1 MIHLS
6 IALAV
11 LSFGGLVTVAGTIWF
26 MSQFVNA
33 INDHTSIEL
42 MALGYSPEQEKLAN
56 EIMHLEQELEIL
68 SELPGAEYSID
79 DMKDLIEAKR
89 NELRQLCQD

>member
-1 MIHLS
+1 MIYLS
-6 IALAV
+6 IALAI

-33 INDHTSIEL
+33 INDPTSIEL
-42 MALGYSPEQEKLAN
+42 MALGYSEEQENLAA

-68 SELPGAEYSID
+68 SELPGAEYSIAD
-79 DMKDLIEAKR
+79 IKDLIEAKR

>member
-1 MIHLS
+1 MIYLS

-11 LSFGGLVTVAGTIWF
+11 LSFGGLVTVAGAIWF

-33 INDHTSIEL
+33 INDPTSIEL
-42 MALGYSPEQEKLAN
+42 MALGYSEEQAKLAA
-56 EIMHLEQELEIL
+56 EIENLEQELEIL
-68 SELPGAEYSID
+68 YELPGAEYSIN

-89 NELRQLCQD
+89 NELTARPY

>member
-1 MIHLS
+1 MIYLS
-6 IALAV
+6 IALAI

-33 INDHTSIEL
+33 INDPTSIEL
-42 MALGYSPEQEKLAN
+42 MALGYSEEQEKLAA

-68 SELPGAEYSID
+68 SELPGAEYSIE

-89 NELRQLCQD
+89 NELRQLCRD